1 MKVILLSKL
10 KSRLDLSQELLSKLN
25 DRRNKLKKQVGL
37 FDFD

>member
-10 KSRLDLSQELLSKLN
+10 KSRLDLSQELLDKLS

>member
-10 KSRLDLSQELLSKLN
+10 KSRLDLSQELLDKLN
-25 DRRNKLKKQVGL
+25 DRRNKLKKHVGL